1 MYTKSRK
8 TRKILQ
14 NIRQDHIARY
24 ELAAN
29 IIKEFFPDKN
39 INGLD
44 IFCGNGYGSY
54 IVAKALN
61 NLQKITSVDGSKE
74 TINFAKK
81 NYGSKKIKYKH
92 KLFPFKLNKNF
103 YDFIISLESVEHVK
117 DDKVFIE
124 TLVNALKPNGIFILS
139 TPNEEKQSLKLNPNR
154 FHYRHYITK
163 EMVKQLE
170 TFNLRLV
177 ALYGQNVYKMDADGK
192 YSGILSQNEM
202 GLEKDSDGQFCVYIL
217 QKNA

>member
-1 MYTKSRK
+1 M
-8 TRKILQ
+8 
-14 NIRQDHIARY
+14 
-24 ELAAN
+24 
-29 IIKEFFPDKN
+29 
-39 INGLD
+39 D

-124 TLVNALKPNGIFILS
+124 TLVN
-139 TPNEEKQSLKLNPNR
+139 
-154 FHYRHYITK
+154 
-163 EMVKQLE
+163 V
-170 TFNLRLV
+170 
-177 ALYGQNVYKMDADGK
+177 
-192 YSGILSQNEM
+192 
-202 GLEKDSDGQFCVYIL
+202 
-217 QKNA
+217 